1 MDQSERSQPMSAFR
15 CWAALQLGLAMG
27 NRPRI
32 DRECNH
38 LEDHPQYSTRVR
50 EIREVLRKRG

>member
-1 MDQSERSQPMSAFR
+1 MSAFR

-50 EIREVLRKRG
+50 EISEVLRKRG